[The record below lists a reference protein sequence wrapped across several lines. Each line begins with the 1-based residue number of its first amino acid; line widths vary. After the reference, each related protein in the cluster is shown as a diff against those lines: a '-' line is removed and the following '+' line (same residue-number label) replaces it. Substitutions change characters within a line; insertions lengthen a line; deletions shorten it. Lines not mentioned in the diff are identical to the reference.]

1 MNADLT
7 DAAISLVQVLAQ
19 ENDALRTLDLRHAA
33 SLTDAKARAIEAF
46 SRAQSKQERRPTPL
60 TPAQR
65 TAIEEMAARL
75 RDLVV
80 ENRRLLERAI
90 GVQQRVIGVVARAAP
105 HAIAAQNGRYGADG
119 TLTARRKMP
128 AVALSARA

>member
-7 DAAISLVQVLAQ
+7 DAALSLVQVLAQ

-33 SLTDAKARAIEAF
+33 SLTDIKARAIEAF
-46 SRAQSKQERRPTPL
+46 ARAQSKQDRRPIPVTR
-60 TPAQR
+60 AQR

-75 RDLVV
+75 RDLVI

-90 GVQQRVIGVVARAAP
+90 SVQQKMIGVVARAAP
-105 HAIAAQNGRYGADG
+105 QAMAAQNSRYGADG
-119 TLTARRKMP
+119 TLTERRGMP